1 MFCKIIRCGAL
12 GQGDTQRTRIG
23 ALLEWTKRS
32 FQWQISRM
40 RGIAGNH
47 LPDEMV
53 IILVTPHQ
61 AISLRHN
68 ESAIVDAWL
77 QRYSARETS
86 NSIVPSSL
94 ATRDARRN
102 HLKLKVIWKSVPRQ
116 IRPRTGLLIIFGDAK
131 KMRRLGQVQFSGVG
145 IDAACVLKCDLGKA
159 AMIDC

>member
-32 FQWQISRM
+32 FQRQISRM

-47 LPDEMV
+47 LRYETV
-53 IILVTPHQ
+53 IILVAPHQ

-77 QRYSARETS
+77 QRYCALETS

-94 ATRDARRN
+94 AARYARRS
-102 HLKLKVIWKSVPRQ
+102 HLKLKVIWKSAPRQ
-116 IRPRTGLLIIFGDAK
+116 IRLRTGLLIIFGDAK
-131 KMRRLGQVQFSGVG
+131 KMIRLGQ
-145 IDAACVLKCDLGKA
+145 
-159 AMIDC
+159 M